1 MDSLQETLKS
11 LLKKTNIL
19 KHRLNNRAD
28 YVKEHCIELRNKVQ
42 LTTEEAIQQ
51 INQFNEQMIDEI
63 DKFQQ
68 LVDELISKFN
78 LKTSQYIKNLNLNDE
93 NLIESNKEAAVLN
106 EKAELEIENLK
117 SFVFNENIM
126 SFEANKESLQRII
139 LGEIKI
145 AKSFEEIMLLC
156 EFPIEQEWDLIY
168 KASEDGFEAAKFH
181 SKCDNK
187 SNTLIII
194 KSTKG
199 YV

>member
-1 MDSLQETLKS
+1 
-11 LLKKTNIL
+11 
-19 KHRLNNRAD
+19 
-28 YVKEHCIELRNKVQ
+28 
-42 LTTEEAIQQ
+42 
-51 INQFNEQMIDEI
+51 MIDEI

-168 KASEDGFEAAKFH
+168 KASEHGFEAAKFH

-194 KSTKG
+194 IKSTKG

>member
-1 MDSLQETLKS
+1 
-11 LLKKTNIL
+11 
-19 KHRLNNRAD
+19 
-28 YVKEHCIELRNKVQ
+28 
-42 LTTEEAIQQ
+42 
-51 INQFNEQMIDEI
+51 MIDEI

-168 KASEDGFEAAKFH
+168 KASEDGFEGAKF
-181 SKCDNK
+181 SFQM
-187 SNTLIII
+187 
-194 KSTKG
+194 
-199 YV
+199 